1 MCFPKFTHN
10 QNLKRNARRFIFIF
24 LYFRY
29 KPKKST
35 ASRKMDIEGLPPG
48 LENGA
53 SVKFSHVLGVRSP
66 SGRCVEHL
74 NDDTVLYLAGKHA
87 AQYEHE
93 TGLHKFILKS
103 NKTVE
108 ISSFCVSANRKY
120 IALAEKLSDGMQV
133 NVYTQTGSRVRTLE
147 FKYLSKLPVV
157 SMDFSTDN
165 KYLATVTSLPDVFV
179 YLWQV
184 DKSRLVGMVDV
195 PFELTR
201 ITVSPWAYWS
211 LCTTGPS
218 SIRMWRLVEKQLK
231 QVDPMPK
238 RRELST
244 NAQQQQASTG
254 VNRFSCHCWYDEEKV
269 IAGTEEGDLLIFEN
283 SELKK
288 TLKAVHGEAYAI
300 TSVAPVAR
308 GIVACGEGGM
318 VSVFERT
325 MDENVYFRILKQFN
339 PLNFIAAA
347 MSEQQQ
353 HSGGGSG
360 PLQHSSGAATTQQLA
375 LFAARIVDISVA
387 PKEENLVILYN
398 NNVISTVS
406 LEAMEMVRTTI
417 ATDSSQQQAHD
428 NSGLAATTNIASSST
443 IQKMLPIGFHNDIV
457 SAVDVCVQKSFVVTG
472 SLDKTI
478 RVWNF
483 MRQKVEFI
491 KTFDEEVLCLALH
504 PTGLRMLVGFKG
516 NLRLFN
522 VLAEDLHFCTEFPI
536 KPCHEVRFSNGGQ
549 LFAAVVAHRIL
560 IFNSYDFQCTAQL
573 SGHAVMIRS
582 ICWSLN
588 DQLLTSADLNG
599 IAYTWNIDTQK
610 RVDIDDVRKN
620 VCYNCVKYEDNTGIV
635 AAMGTCRVAEGGSA
649 EGEVTIRCIVP
660 DQEPRIVRPGLVSNR
675 VPSQR
680 KQHTTEIAVSA
691 LAQTLFAGM
700 PNGALHLYTFPLCED
715 AQPYQKIEVHSG
727 EISHVVLSADERY
740 LFTIGGDDN
749 TLFMFEVDSICEGRS
764 VSKKPLNYA
773 AFDDV
778 CYVLY
783 SDVDDKAREL
793 AALQQELEDLQAAKR
808 RDETNL
814 LKRFEQER
822 LVMEKETSSIL
833 DSLHRQVDAAEASKD
848 SAERALTE
856 NARLLE
862 SMHLKAAEELEAL
875 YTKRTEEANAKYL
888 QLKTERDD
896 LIVRYENK
904 LFKIQKEH
912 EADKR
917 VLEDKYREMELRLGS
932 QIESMKKRLA
942 GDSHVHDH
950 MLDQTIADYETMLD
964 DLHSK
969 YKLMLAKKEEDL
981 SKAINNSSTGER
993 DSDRLRR
1000 EKAALLAQLKE
1011 REGQIHE
1018 LELSLDKRKKENE
1031 SLRKEMLVRFESIST
1046 AEKKIQQL
1054 KKQTT
1059 ELEKLRYVLTFKF
1072 NELKKEVAPKEKQ
1085 IDFMTNRVEEMDG
1098 ELEKVATDREQLK
1111 QLVEQRD
1118 ERIRVLHKEIGQ
1130 HRRNV
1135 EDKERSMGQL
1145 LRELTELLGGGG
1157 SKALVYQVKD
1167 LIVKYNNRA
1176 SRFPEDAVDGGGDAS
1191 LLGGGGGAPPE
1202 EDKTAEF
1209 ERQREYM
1216 EAQLTCISRQN
1227 KQKESNLRLDNQRNT
1242 AENAI
1247 LVREINELRHEKMQ
1261 LSTKCQLIE
1270 GQLKEARI
1278 ALQRATAVQGGM
1290 APSHS
1295 PDASFTTRG
1304 DAGEESPLPNQQAQ
1318 SSRAIPGSRR
1328 AASSSGAGI
1337 SSQRVGGGGG
1347 AAAGGRLIKGPTRAL
1362 RDIAHL
1368 DSEKISRII
1377 AQVERNNVEMERQQ
1391 DEIVRLREF
1400 VGHLLTRAETSP
1412 SSGGG
1417 AVSSI
1422 DKAKYAEIRRHLQQQ
1437 QQAQEHASQSN

>member
-1 MCFPKFTHN
+1 MILTFPFS
-10 QNLKRNARRFIFIF
+10 LI
-24 LYFRY
+24 LE
-29 KPKKST
+29 
-35 ASRKMDIEGLPPG
+35 MDIEGLPPG

-53 SVKFSHVLGVRSP
+53 SMKFSHVLGVRSP
-66 SGRCVEHL
+66 SGCCVEHL
-74 NDDTVLYLAGKHA
+74 NDDTILYLAGKHA

-108 ISSFCVSANRKY
+108 ISSFCISANRKY
-120 IALAEKLSDGMQV
+120 IALAEKLADGMQV

-165 KYLATVTSLPDVFV
+165 KYLATVTSLPDVFI

-201 ITVSPWAYWS
+201 ITVSPWSYWS

-238 RRELST
+238 RRDVMGGGGGGGA
-244 NAQQQQASTG
+244 NA

-288 TLKAVHGEAYAI
+288 TLKSVHGEAYAI
-300 TSVAPVAR
+300 TAVAPVAR

-325 MDENVYFRILKQFN
+325 LDDNVYFRVLKQFN
-339 PLNFIAAA
+339 PVSFMTAA
-347 MSEQQQ
+347 MSSGNGELSTNQ
-353 HSGGGSG
+353 HQGGS
-360 PLQHSSGAATTQQLA
+360 SSHHHTSQSNSHQQLS
-375 LFAARIVDISVA
+375 LFTARIVDVSVA
-387 PKEENLVILYN
+387 PKEEQLVILYN

-406 LEAMEMVRTTI
+406 LESMEIVRTTAAAAAAMGNNADDGVVAITTGASNLSASHI
-417 ATDSSQQQAHD
+417 AR
-428 NSGLAATTNIASSST
+428 
-443 IQKMLPIGFHNDIV
+443 MLPIGFHNDVV

-516 NLRLFN
+516 NLRLYN
-522 VLAEDLHFCTEFPI
+522 VLADDLHFCTEFPI

-549 LFAAVVAHRIL
+549 MFAAVVAHRIL

-700 PNGALHLYTFPLCED
+700 PNGALYLYTFPLSED

-727 EISHVVLSADERY
+727 EISHVILSADERY

-749 TLFMFEVDSICEGRS
+749 TLFMFEVDAICEGRS

-793 AALQQELEDLQAAKR
+793 SALQQELEDLQAAKR
-808 RDETNL
+808 RDEANM

-822 LVMEKETSSIL
+822 SVIEKETSSLL
-833 DSLHRQVDAAEASKD
+833 DSLHRQVDTAESAKD
-848 SAERALTE
+848 NAERALSE

-912 EADKR
+912 DADKR
-917 VLEDKYREMELRLGS
+917 VLDDKFREMELRLGS
-932 QIESMKKRLA
+932 QIDSMKKRLA
-942 GDSHVHDH
+942 GDTHVHDH

-964 DLHSK
+964 DLHAK
-969 YKLMLAKKEEDL
+969 YKVILAKKEEDL

-1085 IDFMTNRVEEMDG
+1085 IDFMSNRVEEMDG

-1118 ERIRVLHKEIGQ
+1118 ERIRVLHKEIGH

-1135 EDKERSMGQL
+1135 EDKERAMGQL

-1157 SKALVYQVKD
+1157 TKTLVYQVKD
-1167 LIVKYNNRA
+1167 LILKYN
-1176 SRFPEDAVDGGGDAS
+1176 SRSSRPLEDEVSA
-1191 LLGGGGGAPPE
+1191 LGGAGAATGSSTSAPPE

-1261 LSTKCQLIE
+1261 LATKCQLIE

-1278 ALQRATAVQGGM
+1278 ALQRATSVSATNGHGASSPTDAFVHDLANDTNLSATSP
-1290 APSHS
+1290 APH
-1295 PDASFTTRG
+1295 
-1304 DAGEESPLPNQQAQ
+1304 Q

-1328 AASSSGAGI
+1328 GASSSGAN
-1337 SSQRVGGGGG
+1337 GGG
-1347 AAAGGRLIKGPTRAL
+1347 AATPSQRLGASNAQTGRLIKGPTRAL

-1368 DSEKISRII
+1368 DSDKISRII
-1377 AQVERNNVEMERQQ
+1377 TQVERNNVEMERQQ
-1391 DEIVRLREF
+1391 DEIIRLREF
-1400 VGHLLTRAETSP
+1400 VGHLLTRAETATA
-1412 SSGGG
+1412 GTAGAA
-1417 AVSSI
+1417 AVSST
-1422 DKAKYAEIRRHLQQQ
+1422 DKAKYAEIKRHLQEQSSSTMMQQQ
-1437 QQAQEHASQSN
+1437 QQS

>member
-1 MCFPKFTHN
+1 
-10 QNLKRNARRFIFIF
+10 
-24 LYFRY
+24 
-29 KPKKST
+29 
-35 ASRKMDIEGLPPG
+35 MDIEGLPPG

-53 SVKFSHVLGVRSP
+53 SMKFSHVLGVRSP

-108 ISSFCVSANRKY
+108 ISSFCISANRKY
-120 IALAEKLSDGMQV
+120 IALAEKLADGMQV

-165 KYLATVTSLPDVFV
+165 KYLATVTSLPDVFI

-195 PFELTR
+195 PFELTK
-201 ITVSPWAYWS
+201 ITVSPWSYWS

-238 RRELST
+238 RRDVMANGAASGGGS
-244 NAQQQQASTG
+244 NAT

-269 IAGTEEGDLLIFEN
+269 IAGTEEGDLLVFEN

-288 TLKAVHGEAYAI
+288 TLKSVHGEAYAI
-300 TSVAPVAR
+300 TAVAPVAR

-325 MDENVYFRILKQFN
+325 LDDNVYFRILKQFN
-339 PLNFIAAA
+339 PVSFMTAA
-347 MSEQQQ
+347 MSSGSGGELSTNQQQ
-353 HSGGGSG
+353 QQSAH
-360 PLQHSSGAATTQQLA
+360 HHASSNQQLS
-375 LFAARIVDISVA
+375 LFTARIVDVSVA
-387 PKEENLVILYN
+387 PKEEQLVILYN

-406 LEAMEMVRTTI
+406 LEAMEIVRTT
-417 ATDSSQQQAHD
+417 
-428 NSGLAATTNIASSST
+428 AATMGSNAADNDGAVVSAAAGGVSNLSASHIAR
-443 IQKMLPIGFHNDIV
+443 MLPIGFHNDVV

-516 NLRLFN
+516 NLRLYN

-549 LFAAVVAHRIL
+549 MFAAVVAHRIL

-700 PNGALHLYTFPLCED
+700 PNGALYLYTFPLSED

-727 EISHVVLSADERY
+727 EISHVILSADERY

-749 TLFMFEVDSICEGRS
+749 TLFMFEVDAICEGRS

-793 AALQQELEDLQAAKR
+793 SALQQELEDLQAAKR
-808 RDETNL
+808 RDEANL

-822 LVMEKETSSIL
+822 SVIEKETSTLL
-833 DSLHRQVDAAEASKD
+833 DSLHRQVDTAESAKD
-848 SAERALTE
+848 NAERALSE

-917 VLEDKYREMELRLGS
+917 VLDDKFREMELRLGS
-932 QIESMKKRLA
+932 QIDSMKKRLT
-942 GDSHVHDH
+942 GDTQVHDH

-964 DLHSK
+964 DLHAK
-969 YKLMLAKKEEDL
+969 YKVILAKKEEDL

-1085 IDFMTNRVEEMDG
+1085 IDFMSNRVEEMDG

-1118 ERIRVLHKEIGQ
+1118 ERIRVLHKEIGH

-1135 EDKERSMGQL
+1135 EDKDRAMGQL
-1145 LRELTELLGGGG
+1145 LRELTELLGSGGT
-1157 SKALVYQVKD
+1157 KTLVYQVKD
-1167 LIVKYNNRA
+1167 LILKYNSRA
-1176 SRFPEDAVDGGGDAS
+1176 ERSPLDDEISA
-1191 LLGGGGGAPPE
+1191 LGGGSGSAPPE

-1261 LSTKCQLIE
+1261 LATKCQLIE

-1278 ALQRATAVQGGM
+1278 ALQRATAVSGNNN
-1290 APSHS
+1290 SHHSAGS
-1295 PDASFTTRG
+1295 PTDAFVHELAHETNLS
-1304 DAGEESPLPNQQAQ
+1304 ASSPVPHQ

-1328 AASSSGAGI
+1328 GVSSSGANGGAATP
-1337 SSQRVGGGGG
+1337 SQRLGGGGQNN
-1347 AAAGGRLIKGPTRAL
+1347 AQTGRLIKGPTRAL

-1368 DSEKISRII
+1368 DSDKISRII
-1377 AQVERNNVEMERQQ
+1377 TQVERNNVEMERQQ
-1391 DEIVRLREF
+1391 DEIIRLREF
-1400 VGHLLTRAETSP
+1400 VGHLLTRAETAT
-1412 SSGGG
+1412 GTA
-1417 AVSSI
+1417 AVSTS
-1422 DKAKYAEIRRHLQQQ
+1422 DKAKYAEIKRHLQEQSSLQ
-1437 QQAQEHASQSN
+1437 HQQA